1 LSRWGGRFTCRRA
14 GEPPPERRVGYP
26 AGVKIFTK
34 RNALVGYMVL
44 KAGSRARRRTL
55 RRTRKLSAW
64 KLVTLVVLGIVSV
77 GVLAALAAVML
88 RRQRDAQHLEGYA
101 VAGEDEA
108 EPDAAARDGVPASAE
123 SIPAT

>member
-1 LSRWGGRFTCRRA
+1 
-14 GEPPPERRVGYP
+14 
-26 AGVKIFTK
+26 
-34 RNALVGYMVL
+34 
-44 KAGSRARRRTL
+44 L

-108 EPDAAARDGVPASAE
+108 NPDAELARDGVPASAE